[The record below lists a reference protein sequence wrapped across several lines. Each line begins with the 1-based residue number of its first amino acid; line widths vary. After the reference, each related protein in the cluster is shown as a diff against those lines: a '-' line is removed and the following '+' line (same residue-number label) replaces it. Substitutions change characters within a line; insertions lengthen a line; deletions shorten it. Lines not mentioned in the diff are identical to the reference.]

1 MENSKAFSFR
11 QDSVYKEQITLIE
24 NDKIIP
30 EDSDFP
36 QTLNSFFSSIVTNLK
51 ILEYTDN
58 NSNSENITNPTI
70 KVVLKYRNYP
80 SILTLGEVCKER
92 SISPFSFLGECK
104 EEILKDILNF
114 RTSRTCQETDFPTKV
129 I

>member
-1 MENSKAFSFR
+1 M
-11 QDSVYKEQITLIE
+11 IE

-51 ILEYTDN
+51 IPEYTDN
-58 NSNSENITNPTI
+58 NLNSDNITNPTI
-70 KVVLKYRNYP
+70 KIVLKYRNYP
-80 SILTLGEVCKER
+80 SIPTLREVCKER

-104 EEILKDILNF
+104 EEILKDILIF
-114 RTSRTCQETDFPTKV
+114 GTSRTCKETDFPTKV